1 MSLDRISIFLPSLV
15 GGGAE
20 RVTVLLANGLVE
32 KGVQV
37 DLVLAKAFG
46 DYLPLVDTRIKI
58 VDFGAAQV
66 SQAFPKL
73 VKYVSQTKPD
83 ILLSAMTHANLWAIL
98 AKKLSGSSFT
108 SVIITQHSSWEQILA
123 NQPRLKEK
131 MLFEI
136 ARYIYPLADGIIT
149 ISEQMRAELIRN
161 LPLRPAQV
169 ARIYNPV
176 VSPSLARLCA
186 MEPEHPWYKDKKTPL
201 IIAVGRLSPEK
212 DYKTLLSA
220 YKKVKEQ
227 IECRLII
234 LGEGA
239 ERTNL
244 LNLANSLDIT
254 EYIDLPGFVS
264 NPYAWIARSNLFVLS
279 SRYEGLPTVLIEALA
294 CGTPVVSTNCISGPA
309 EILENGKFGDL
320 VPVGDVEALA
330 KAIIHNIRHP
340 RPKDPLMER
349 GNEFSV
355 EVALQAYLDY
365 FQQVKQ
371 QARS

>member
-1 MSLDRISIFLPSLV
+1 
-15 GGGAE
+15 
-20 RVTVLLANGLVE
+20 
-32 KGVQV
+32 
-37 DLVLAKAFG
+37 
-46 DYLPLVDTRIKI
+46 
-58 VDFGAAQV
+58 
-66 SQAFPKL
+66 
-73 VKYVSQTKPD
+73 
-83 ILLSAMTHANLWAIL
+83 
-98 AKKLSGSSFT
+98 
-108 SVIITQHSSWEQILA
+108 
-123 NQPRLKEK
+123 
-131 MLFEI
+131 
-136 ARYIYPLADGIIT
+136 
-149 ISEQMRAELIRN
+149 
-161 LPLRPAQV
+161 
-169 ARIYNPV
+169 
-176 VSPSLARLCA
+176 